1 MRKLSYRLEFLQDP
15 CNAQS
20 LVAKYFAHDRNAAVR
35 AAVDL
40 SRENSEVDVFVI
52 RAEIDD
58 RMAFFKDTGR
68 TVFRAG
74 RLALTEGIYR

>member
-1 MRKLSYRLEFLQDP
+1 MRKLSYRLEFFQDP
-15 CNAQS
+15 GNPLS

-35 AAVDL
+35 AALNL
-40 SRENSEVDVFVI
+40 SRENAKVDVLVI

-58 RMAFFKDTGR
+58 QKAFFKDTGH
-68 TVFRAG
+68 TVFREG